1 MSSSTVDQGKES
13 ILQFAPFQSAVDEG
27 FWHRLSSL
35 KLNKLGIDESPIPI
49 TGMLSITRGLLAILM
64 HFWNSFVISFKS
76 NWSSFVINFKTAFRS
91 NWQTFNCA
99 ELLLADFICISIS
112 KYFYVHFLRL

>member
-1 MSSSTVDQGKES
+1 MSSSAVDQGKES

-49 TGMLSITRGLLAILM
+49 TGMLSRITCD
-64 HFWNSFVISFKS
+64 FE
-76 NWSSFVINFKTAFRS
+76 AFLE
-91 NWQTFNCA
+91 FLC
-99 ELLLADFICISIS
+99 DFRTS
-112 KYFYVHFLRL
+112 KLHGDLIGRL